1 VSVLVV
7 GSVALD
13 SVETP
18 FGNVNEVLGGSA
30 VYFTTAA
37 SLYTKVNL
45 VGVVGTDF
53 STEHIRFLTD
63 RGVDTRGLEI
73 TEGQTFRWVGRY
85 DYEQHI
91 TQTLDTR
98 LNVFADF
105 HPTLPPGYEESELV
119 FLANIDPDL
128 QCEVLDQV
136 RGAKLRVVDTMNF
149 WIRGKG
155 ESLCRAISAV
165 DIVIM
170 DESEVRLISQ
180 SQNTI
185 AAAKSI
191 LRLGPRAVIVK
202 RGEYGAIMVSD
213 DDYFVAPAYPV
224 DQVKDPTGAGDSFA
238 GGFLGYLDQAK
249 ELAPQALRQAI
260 IHGTAVASFTIA
272 EFSIDGLRSLRRAD
286 IDQRYREL
294 WKFTHFDEK
303 ERLYES

>member
-1 VSVLVV
+1 VLVV

-18 FGNVNEVLGGSA
+18 FGSATEVLGGSA
-30 VYFTTAA
+30 VYFATAA

-53 STEHIRFLTD
+53 PAEHIRFLTE
-63 RGVDTRGLEI
+63 RGVDTRGLEVV
-73 TEGQTFRWVGRY
+73 EGQTFRWVGRY

-105 HPTLPPGYEESELV
+105 HPTLHPGYEDSELV

-128 QCEVLDQV
+128 QCEVLSQV
-136 RGAKLRVVDTMNF
+136 RGARLRVVDTMNF

-155 ESLCRAISAV
+155 ESLCRAISSV

-170 DESEVRLISQ
+170 DESEVRLITQ
-180 SQNTI
+180 SQNVI
-185 AAAKSI
+185 AAAKGI
-191 LRLGPRAVIVK
+191 LKLGPRAVIVK
-202 RGEYGAIMVSD
+202 RGEYGSIMVGD
-213 DDYFVAPAYPV
+213 DDYFIAPAYPV

-238 GGFLGYLDQAK
+238 GGFLGYLDQMK
-249 ELAPQALRQAI
+249 ELTPQALRQAI
-260 IHGTAVASFTIA
+260 IHGTAVASFTIS
-272 EFSIDGLRSLRRAD
+272 EFSIDGLRSLSRAD
-286 IDQRYREL
+286 IAHRYQEL
-294 WKFTHFDEK
+294 QKFTHFDDK
-303 ERLYES
+303 ESTS

>member
-1 VSVLVV
+1 MSVLVV

-18 FGNVNEVLGGSA
+18 FGSATEVLGGSA
-30 VYFTTAA
+30 VYFATAA

-53 STEHIRFLTD
+53 PAEHIRFLTE
-63 RGVDTRGLEI
+63 RGVDTRGLEVV
-73 TEGQTFRWVGRY
+73 EGQTFRWVGRY

-98 LNVFADF
+98 LNVFANF
-105 HPTLPPGYEESELV
+105 HPTLHPGYEDSELV

-128 QCEVLDQV
+128 QCEVLSQV
-136 RGAKLRVVDTMNF
+136 RGARLRVVDTMNF

-155 ESLCRAISAV
+155 ESLCRAISSV

-170 DESEVRLISQ
+170 DESEVRLITQ
-180 SQNTI
+180 SQNVI

-191 LRLGPRAVIVK
+191 LKLGPRAVIVK
-202 RGEYGAIMVSD
+202 RGEYGSIMVGD
-213 DDYFVAPAYPV
+213 DDYFIAPAYPV

-238 GGFLGYLDQAK
+238 GGFLGYLDQLK
-249 ELAPQALRQAI
+249 ELTPQALRQAI
-260 IHGTAVASFTIA
+260 IHGTAVASFTIS
-272 EFSIDGLRSLRRAD
+272 EFSIDGLRSLSKAD
-286 IDQRYREL
+286 IAHRYQEL
-294 WKFTHFDEK
+294 KKFTHFDDK
-303 ERLYES
+303 ESTS

>member
-1 VSVLVV
+1 VLVV

-18 FGNVNEVLGGSA
+18 FGSATEVLGGSA
-30 VYFTTAA
+30 VYFATAA

-53 STEHIRFLTD
+53 PAEHIRFLTE
-63 RGVDTRGLEI
+63 RGVDTRGLEVV
-73 TEGQTFRWVGRY
+73 EGQTFRWVGRY

-105 HPTLPPGYEESELV
+105 HPTLHPGYEDSELV

-128 QCEVLDQV
+128 QCEVLSQV
-136 RGAKLRVVDTMNF
+136 RGARLRVVDTMNF

-155 ESLCRAISAV
+155 ESLCRAISSV

-170 DESEVRLISQ
+170 DESEVRLITQ
-180 SQNTI
+180 SQNVI
-185 AAAKSI
+185 AAAKGI
-191 LRLGPRAVIVK
+191 LKLGPRAVIVK
-202 RGEYGAIMVSD
+202 RGEYGSIMVGD
-213 DDYFVAPAYPV
+213 DDYFIAPAYPV

-238 GGFLGYLDQAK
+238 GGFLGYLDQMK
-249 ELAPQALRQAI
+249 ELTPQALRQAI
-260 IHGTAVASFTIA
+260 IHGTAVASFTIS
-272 EFSIDGLRSLRRAD
+272 EFSIDGLRSLSKAD
-286 IDQRYREL
+286 IAHRYQEL
-294 WKFTHFDEK
+294 KKFTHFDD
-303 ERLYES
+303 